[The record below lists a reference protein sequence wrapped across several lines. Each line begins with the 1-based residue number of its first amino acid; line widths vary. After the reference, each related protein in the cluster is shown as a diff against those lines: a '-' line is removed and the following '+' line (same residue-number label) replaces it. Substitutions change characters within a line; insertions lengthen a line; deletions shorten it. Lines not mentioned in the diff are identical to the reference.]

1 MHEIPTTYGLKV
13 FIRSDDTKPA
23 PIEMLVLDPAIRLT
37 WAEAA
42 PKITTKALGR
52 DERCGEQG
60 LPVDGIIDT
69 LIGILLVA
77 ATAACGT
84 LVGTGATDVAP
95 STLSGHVS
103 STSSA
108 CQAPQP
114 YSLNATNPIRL
125 PRYRVA
131 LHGRMEVAAVYRPSG
146 NLLHPVGFVAPR

>member
-42 PKITTKALGR
+42 PKITAKALGR

-95 STLSGHVS
+95 
-103 STSSA
+103 
-108 CQAPQP
+108 
-114 YSLNATNPIRL
+114 LNAERSRIIH
-125 PRYRVA
+125 VK
-131 LHGRMEVAAVYRPSG
+131 RMPGPAAVQPECDESDTPAAIPGWPYTAG
-146 NLLHPVGFVAPR
+146 WK